1 MKSQQISKSNN
12 YILEHCV
19 DKLARINSS
28 DYALGFLVG
37 NDLPPYLINVD
48 SRVVSAPEL
57 LFEPIKNK
65 LTKDL
70 TEYFLDKPCLSEA
83 IFCNLEHES
92 VYDELLSS
100 EYIDNLRYIPIGEGD
115 EVYAIVILIN
125 VELSVRSKDLIDVTP
140 FLLATITLLKNKKR
154 ALKALPIK
162 KSHNEISLPLQDQS
176 QKILDSMLKNTFHP
190 IFLFNDEFK
199 VLKSNLAAHRLFN
212 SNLERGWPVMDKL
225 IKSTL
230 PSIAFRLLTSISK
243 MSFLGHLDKQEW
255 ENIGLILNEHQSV
268 TVDIHLFDV
277 IYSGRQCF
285 GLMINEKTEVDV
297 NHKMY
302 NASLQRFNALTSV
315 VPMAILQMD
324 KDFNC
329 SYVNKT
335 WTKYTNQDDQQS
347 LGKGWLSSIKT
358 LDTDEILSE
367 IIRAIS
373 HSNSFKGEIELITVS
388 GINLWVSVNV
398 VGLFN
403 DRFEVTGLIF
413 TMSDISAER
422 SNSQK
427 LQKMANYDHL
437 TGLSNRAFFTDRLT
451 LALARVPRHGITA
464 LMFLDLD
471 RFKNINDTLGHHV
484 GDIVIQEVAERLK
497 SVVRDEDSIARLG
510 GDEFAIIFTD
520 ITAENVISPIANKI
534 VSAINLPFTIENKA
548 MVLSCSIGVSIATE
562 HNVSP
567 IDILRKADLALY
579 KAKDLGRNQFCFYD
593 PVLEKDLSL
602 LHYLTDDLNHPQK
615 NGFFFVFQPLM
626 DASNDS
632 IMGFEVLARWSN
644 AEMGMIGPDIFIK
657 TMEENGL
664 IQEFSEWLFYEVIL
678 QVKLWVSEGLL
689 VAPQKVAINLSVK
702 QLHLIEFADS
712 VLALFKKEKIDP
724 TWFTLEV
731 TETAFIQDP
740 AIAGQ
745 NLRSLK
751 KAGFLIAL
759 DDFGTGYSSLG
770 LLRQMPLNYI
780 KIDRSFIQDILN
792 DNEAEKIVLAII
804 SLGQMLELG
813 VIAEGVEDIK
823 TKEWLV
829 SQGCICHQGYYFHK
843 PLPTIKASELLKCHQ
858 KIEFLPN

>member
-1 MKSQQISKSNN
+1 MKSQQISKSDN

-19 DKLARINSS
+19 DKLARINNS
-28 DYALGFLVG
+28 DYALGFLVES
-37 NDLPPYLINVD
+37 NLPPYLINVD
-48 SRVVSAPEL
+48 TQTVSAPEQ

-65 LTKDL
+65 LNKDL
-70 TEYFLDKPCLSEA
+70 TDYFMDKPCLSEDL
-83 IFCNLEHES
+83 FCHKGQES
-92 VYDELLSS
+92 VYDDLLNN
-100 EYIDNLRYIPIGEGD
+100 EYIDNLRYIPIGEGN
-115 EVYAIVILIN
+115 EVYAVIILVNI
-125 VELSVRSKDLIDVTP
+125 ELSVRSKDLIDVTP

-154 ALKALPIK
+154 AAKSLPIK
-162 KSHNEISLPLQDQS
+162 TRRDLTSNKLQDQS

-190 IFLFNDEFK
+190 TFLFDDEFK
-199 VLKSNLAAHRLFN
+199 VLKSNLAAHHLFN

-225 IKSTL
+225 INSTL
-230 PSIAFRLLTSISK
+230 PSIAFRLLTAISK

-255 ENIGLILNEHQSV
+255 QNVPLILNSYQSV
-268 TVDIHLFDV
+268 TVDIHLFD
-277 IYSGRQCF
+277 IAYFGRQCF

-297 NHKMY
+297 NHAVY

-315 VPMAILQMD
+315 VPMAILQVD

-335 WTKYTNQDDQQS
+335 WTKYTSQNNQQS

-358 LDTDEILSE
+358 LNTDEILSE
-367 IIRAIS
+367 IIRAVS
-373 HSNSFKGEIELITVS
+373 HTNDFKGEIELITVAGKS
-388 GINLWVSVNV
+388 LWVSMNA

-403 DRFEVTGLIF
+403 DRVELTGLIF
-413 TMSDISAER
+413 TMSDISDER

-520 ITAENVISPIANKI
+520 ISSENVISPIANKI
-534 VSAINLPFTIENKA
+534 VSAVNLPFTIENKS
-548 MVLSCSIGVSIATE
+548 MVLSCSVGVSIATE
-562 HNVSP
+562 HNVAP
-567 IDILRKADLALY
+567 ADILRKADLALY

-615 NGFFFVFQPLM
+615 TGFYFVFQPLM
-626 DASNDS
+626 NANIGS

-644 AEMGMIGPDIFIK
+644 SDMGFIGPDVFIK

-664 IQEFSEWLFYEVIL
+664 IQNFSEWLFYEVII
-678 QVKLWVSEGLL
+678 QVKMWIAEGLL
-689 VAPQKVAINLSVK
+689 VAPQKIAVNLSVK
-702 QLHLIEFADS
+702 QLHLIEFSDS
-712 VLALFKKEKIDP
+712 IIALFKKEKIDP
-724 TWFTLEV
+724 SWFTLEV

-740 AIAGQ
+740 TIAGE
-745 NLRSLK
+745 NLRALK
-751 KAGFLIAL
+751 AAGFLIAL

-780 KIDRSFIQDILN
+780 KIDRSFIQDVLQ
-792 DNEAEKIVLAII
+792 DSGAEKIVLAII
-804 SLGQMLELG
+804 GLGKMLDLG
-813 VIAEGVEDIK
+813 LIAEGVEDIQ
-823 TKEWLV
+823 TKDWLIA
-829 SQGCICHQGYYFHK
+829 QGCICHQGYYFHK
-843 PLPTIKASELLKCHQ
+843 PLSINKASELLKSH
-858 KIEFLPN
+858 KISNA

>member
-1 MKSQQISKSNN
+1 MKSQQISKSDN

-19 DKLARINSS
+19 DKLARINNS
-28 DYALGFLVG
+28 DYALGFLVES
-37 NDLPPYLINVD
+37 NLPPYLINVD
-48 SRVVSAPEL
+48 TQTVSAPEQ

-65 LTKDL
+65 LNKDL
-70 TEYFLDKPCLSEA
+70 TDYFMNKPCLSEDL
-83 IFCNLEHES
+83 FCHKGQES
-92 VYDELLSS
+92 VYDDLLNN
-100 EYIDNLRYIPIGEGD
+100 EYIDNLRYIPIGEGN
-115 EVYAIVILIN
+115 EVYAVIILVNI
-125 VELSVRSKDLIDVTP
+125 ELSVRSKDLIDVTP

-154 ALKALPIK
+154 AAKSLPIK
-162 KSHNEISLPLQDQS
+162 TRRDLTSNKLQDQS

-190 IFLFNDEFK
+190 TFLFDDEFK
-199 VLKSNLAAHRLFN
+199 VLKSNLAAHHLFN

-225 IKSTL
+225 INSTL
-230 PSIAFRLLTSISK
+230 PSIAFRLLTAISK

-255 ENIGLILNEHQSV
+255 KNVPLKLNSYQSI
-268 TVDIHLFDV
+268 TVDIHLFDIV
-277 IYSGRQCF
+277 YFGRQCF

-297 NHKMY
+297 NHAVY

-315 VPMAILQMD
+315 VPMAILQVD

-335 WTKYTNQDDQQS
+335 WTKYTGQNNQNS
-347 LGKGWLSSIKT
+347 SGKGWLSSIKT
-358 LDTDEILSE
+358 LNTDEILSE
-367 IIRAIS
+367 IIRAVS
-373 HSNSFKGEIELITVS
+373 HSNDFKGEIELITVAGKS
-388 GINLWVSVNV
+388 LWVSMNA

-403 DRFEVTGLIF
+403 DRVELTGLIF
-413 TMSDISAER
+413 TMSDISDER

-520 ITAENVISPIANKI
+520 ISSENVISPIANKI
-534 VSAINLPFTIENKA
+534 VSAVNLPFTIENKS
-548 MVLSCSIGVSIATE
+548 MVLSCSVGVSIATE

-567 IDILRKADLALY
+567 ADILRKADLALY

-615 NGFFFVFQPLM
+615 TGFSFVFQPLM
-626 DASNDS
+626 NANIGS

-644 AEMGMIGPDIFIK
+644 SDMGFIGPDVFIK

-664 IQEFSEWLFYEVIL
+664 IQNFSEWLFYEVII
-678 QVKLWVSEGLL
+678 QVKIWIAEGLL
-689 VAPQKVAINLSVK
+689 VAPQKIAVNLSVK
-702 QLHLIEFADS
+702 QLHLIEFSDS
-712 VLALFKKEKIDP
+712 IIALFKKEKIDP
-724 TWFTLEV
+724 SWFTLEV

-740 AIAGQ
+740 TIAGE
-745 NLRSLK
+745 NLRALK
-751 KAGFLIAL
+751 AAGFLIAL

-780 KIDRSFIQDILN
+780 KIDRSFIQDVLQ
-792 DNEAEKIVLAII
+792 DNGAEKIVLAII
-804 SLGQMLELG
+804 GLGKMLDLG
-813 VIAEGVEDIK
+813 LIAEGVEDIQ
-823 TKEWLV
+823 TKDWLIA
-829 SQGCICHQGYYFHK
+829 QGCICHQGYYFHK
-843 PLPTIKASELLKCHQ
+843 PLSINKASELLKSH
-858 KIEFLPN
+858 KISNA

>member
-1 MKSQQISKSNN
+1 MKSQQISKSDN

-19 DKLARINSS
+19 DKLARINNS
-28 DYALGFLVG
+28 DYAIGFLVDD
-37 NDLPPYLINVD
+37 NSSPYLINVD
-48 SRVVSAPEL
+48 SQTVSAPEL
-57 LFEPIKNK
+57 LFEPIKHK
-65 LTKDL
+65 LNKDL
-70 TEYFLDKPCLSEA
+70 IDYFSDKPCLLNDF
-83 IFCNLEHES
+83 FCYEGHES
-92 VYDELLSS
+92 LYDDLLNN
-100 EYIDNLRYIPIGEGD
+100 EYIDNLRYIPIGEGS
-115 EVYAIVILIN
+115 ELYAIVILIN
-125 VELSVRSKDLIDVTP
+125 VDLSVRSKDLIDVTP

-154 ALKALPIK
+154 ATKAIPIK
-162 KSHNEISLPLQDQS
+162 ARNDLTSKTFQDQG

-190 IFLFNDEFK
+190 AFLFNDEFQI
-199 VLKSNLAAHRLFN
+199 LKSNLAAHRLFN

-225 IKSTL
+225 INNTL

-243 MSFLGHLDKQEW
+243 LSFLGHLDKQQW
-255 ENIGLILNEHQSV
+255 QNVTLVLNSYQSV
-268 TVDIHLFDV
+268 TVDIHLFDIV
-277 IYSGRQCF
+277 YFGRQCF

-297 NHKMY
+297 NHEVY

-335 WTKYTNQDDQQS
+335 WAKYTNQNTQQS

-358 LDTDEILSE
+358 LDADEILSE
-367 IIRAIS
+367 VIRSIS
-373 HSNSFKGEIELITVS
+373 HSNSFKGEIELITVAEQ
-388 GINLWVSVNV
+388 GLWVSINA

-403 DRFEVTGLIF
+403 DRFELTGLIL
-413 TMSDISAER
+413 TMSDISDER

-497 SVVRDEDSIARLG
+497 TVVRDEDSIARLG

-520 ITAENVISPIANKI
+520 ISSESVISPIAAKI
-534 VSAINLPFTIENKA
+534 VSAINLPFTIESKN
-548 MVLSCSIGVSIATE
+548 MILSCSIGVSIATE
-562 HNVSP
+562 HNVLP
-567 IDILRKADLALY
+567 ADILRKADLALY
-579 KAKDLGRNQFCFYD
+579 KAKDSGRNQFCFYD

-615 NGFFFVFQPLM
+615 TGFSFVFQPLM
-626 DASNDS
+626 DATDDS

-644 AEMGMIGPDIFIK
+644 SEMGIIGPDIFIK
-657 TMEENGL
+657 TMEDNGL
-664 IQEFSEWLFYEVIL
+664 IQNFSEWLFYEVII
-678 QVKLWVSEGLL
+678 QVKLWIAEGLL
-689 VAPQKVAINLSVK
+689 SSPQKVAINLSVK

-712 VLALFKKEKIDP
+712 ILSLFKKEKIDP
-724 TWFTLEV
+724 SWFTLEV

-745 NLRSLK
+745 NLRTLK
-751 KAGFLIAL
+751 AAGFLIAL

-804 SLGQMLELG
+804 SLGKMLELG
-813 VIAEGVEDIK
+813 LIAEGVEDIK

-829 SQGCICHQGYYFHK
+829 AQGCICHQGYYFHK
-843 PLPTIKASELLKCHQ
+843 PLSINKTSELLKYHQ
-858 KIEFLPN
+858 KIELLPN